1 MGDTLRL
8 LFCRWL
14 YTKGMIKKMPKG
26 GLGKGLSGDFFGG
39 QGLAALLGDEVAQEN
54 SDVRKLPISK
64 VEPRSNQ
71 PRKVFD
77 PESIAELADSI
88 REHGVMQP
96 IAVRKVGDTYQII
109 AGERRWRASREAGLD
124 EIPALVIECDE
135 QKAEELALV
144 ENLQREDLRPREEA
158 DALRVMMEKYSL
170 SQEKVAEIIG
180 KSRSYVANSL
190 RLLNLPETVLNLLDD
205 GKISTSHA
213 KTLLELKRQD
223 DMIYA
228 ANEVIVKGLGVRELS
243 GLVKKLNT
251 QPREREKPDRRHA
264 DGVDYYAEAEKALT
278 GTLGRKV
285 HISPGF
291 KKGRFEIEYYDKDD
305 FEVLYN
311 ALLQIKAREKN

>member
-8 LFCRWL
+8 LFYRWL

-39 QGLAALLGDEVAQEN
+39 QGLAALLGDEVAQED

-77 PESIAELADSI
+77 PESIAELAESI

-124 EIPALVIECDE
+124 EIPALVIDCDE

-144 ENLQREDLRPREEA
+144 ENLQREDLKPREEA

-190 RLLNLPETVLNLLDD
+190 RLLNLPETVLKLLDD

-228 ANEVIVKGLGVRELS
+228 ANEVIEKGLGVRELS
-243 GLVKKLNT
+243 SLVKKLNT

-264 DGVDYYAEAEKALT
+264 DGVDYYSEAEKALT
-278 GTLGRKV
+278 GILGRKV

-311 ALLQIKAREKN
+311 ALLQIKAREKD